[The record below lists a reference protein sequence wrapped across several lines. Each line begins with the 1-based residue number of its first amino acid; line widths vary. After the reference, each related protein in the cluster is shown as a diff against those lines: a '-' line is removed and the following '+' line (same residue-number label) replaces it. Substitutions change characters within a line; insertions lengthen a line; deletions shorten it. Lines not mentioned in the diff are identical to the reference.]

1 MVISIVS
8 SVVLLF
14 LTVFIN
20 KELWKKSEWQKASKV
35 LLTVLLWWV
44 FTFLVLVIF
53 VTEIIMTRVPTIQ

>member
-1 MVISIVS
+1 MVF

-35 LLTVLLWWV
+35 LLTILLWWV
-44 FTFLVLVIF
+44 FSFLVLVVF